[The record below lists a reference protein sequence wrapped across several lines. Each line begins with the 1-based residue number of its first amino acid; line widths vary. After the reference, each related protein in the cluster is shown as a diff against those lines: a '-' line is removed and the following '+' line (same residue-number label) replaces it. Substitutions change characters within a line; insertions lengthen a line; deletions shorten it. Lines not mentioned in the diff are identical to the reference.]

1 MDRLLDPLREE
12 DPLPPSEVDV
22 DRAIRV
28 GRRRLRTRWVGTGV
42 LVAAVAL
49 LVPVLGLPGGSG
61 SSVDPATSS
70 QRAAETRDFDPM
82 RRVVTVADVPGI
94 VTDSYTTARRWQRIS
109 VRNAGWT
116 GLGSVTVHAP
126 GRQAA
131 DPEGGVLRPET
142 GTPTEPVDGRPAYW
156 MSRPSGDLLA
166 WQWTDDAW
174 AFVSYQDVRT
184 EREVDRETARRIA
197 LAVRVGDGE
206 PVTVPFTL
214 PRPASYQLV
223 GTTADLRPPG
233 DPYVRTGLLFA
244 TEDPADEGRFVDCLA
259 VAVEN
264 GERVASQN
272 GVNQTVDGHPAM
284 VDGRKVTL
292 YGVAAGF
299 AVDVWG
305 GAADAAASLA
315 VARSVRL
322 VPTPDDR
329 STWTTRPLG

>member
-1 MDRLLDPLREE
+1 MDRLLDPLRDE

-28 GRRRLRTRWVGTGV
+28 GRRRVRTRWVGTGV
-42 LVAAVAL
+42 LVAAVAF

-70 QRAAETRDFDPM
+70 QRAAEPRDFDPM
-82 RRVVTVADVPGI
+82 RRVVAVADVPGI

-142 GTPTEPVDGRPAYW
+142 GTPAEPVDGRPAYW
-156 MSRPSGDLLA
+156 VDRPSGDLLA

-174 AFVSYQDVRT
+174 AFVNYQDVRT
-184 EREVDRETARRIA
+184 EGEVDRETARRIA

-206 PVTVPFTL
+206 PVTVPFTV
-214 PRPASYQLV
+214 PRPAPYQLV

-233 DPYVRTGLLFA
+233 DPFVRTGLLFA
-244 TEDPADEGRFVDCLA
+244 TEDPADAGRCVDCVA

-264 GERVASQN
+264 GDRVALQN
-272 GVNQTVDGHPAM
+272 GVNQTVDGHPAV
-284 VDGRKVTL
+284 VDGRKVTI
-292 YGVAAGF
+292 YGFTAGF

-305 GAADAAASLA
+305 GTADDAASLA

-329 STWTTRPLG
+329 STWTARPLG